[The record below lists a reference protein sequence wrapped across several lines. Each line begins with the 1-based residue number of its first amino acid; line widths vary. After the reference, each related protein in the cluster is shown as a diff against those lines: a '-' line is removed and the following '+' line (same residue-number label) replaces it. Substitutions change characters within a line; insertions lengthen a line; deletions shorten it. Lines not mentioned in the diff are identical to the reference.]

1 MDRWICKNDF
11 EDPLSISDSGRT
23 AEPPCMNFSG
33 LVPRACMYRNRVSES
48 TRTIVFVDGQDK
60 NKMIDEVFMVRRVE
74 FDDPS
79 YKP

>member
-1 MDRWICKNDF
+1 
-11 EDPLSISDSGRT
+11 
-23 AEPPCMNFSG
+23 
-33 LVPRACMYRNRVSES
+33 MYRNRVSES